1 MRCVHH
7 ELLGGGVVD
16 GSRLHLH
23 SVVAVAQLGEAE
35 AADVLEVVDTLQQLL
50 VVALRAQLEH
60 RAAEQVEL
68 RTNQR

>member
-1 MRCVHH
+1 MHD
-7 ELLGGGVVD
+7 ELLRLVVVGGSG
-16 GSRLHLH
+16 LHLH
-23 SVVAVAQLGEAE
+23 GVVAVAQLRQPE
-35 AADVLEVVDTLQQLL
+35 AAHILELVDAGEQI